1 MKVAIKKLVSRVEMM
16 LAKAIVKAVIDT
28 DEIQLVKLS
37 VLAGETQDGI
47 ERLQNYGFSSVPPT
61 GSEAFVVYLNGNRD
75 HGVVIVCDNGEFR
88 PVGLKDG
95 EAVAYTKHG
104 QTYLLDEN
112 GDHVFEGGTDYV
124 AAFTEL
130 KAGFDELVAYVNA
143 LVLPVT
149 GAVLINPLVPAVAGP
164 PPPPGSTASIDA
176 SKVLK
181 IRVP

>member
-1 MKVAIKKLVSRVEMM
+1 MMAAIKKLVSRVEMM

-47 ERLQNYGFSSVPPT
+47 ERLQNYGFSSVPPI
-61 GSEAFVVYLNGNRD
+61 GSEAFVAYLNGNRD

-95 EAVAYTKHG
+95 EAIAYTKYG

-112 GDHVFEGGTDYV
+112 GEHVFNEGTDYGVKFNLLKV
-124 AAFTEL
+124 AFDQL
-130 KAGFDELVAYVNA
+130 KADHDSHKHLAGAIVDGNGIAC
-143 LVLPVT
+143 T
-149 GAVLINPLVPAVAGP
+149 GATAAIVV
-164 PPPPGSTASIDA
+164 GSTANINPA
-176 SKVLK
+176 KVDKVRL
-181 IRVP
+181 P